1 MRRRGQAGR
10 RRREPNSG
18 GSSTIFK
25 NSHRFFTVNLKIEE
39 IFSTFTFTTFT
50 FCNIVMK
57 NDLGHSLFVYHLKRM
72 RLHRKLVKY
81 MFQNLSM

>member
-1 MRRRGQAGR
+1 MRRRGPAGR
-10 RRREPNSG
+10 RKREPNSG

-39 IFSTFTFTTFT
+39 IFSTFTFT